1 MNYKRIVPNTIS
13 GISLVLGVISIFYTI
28 DKEFSLAAI
37 CIILSVVADSMD
49 GRAAR
54 LLGVSG
60 PFGVE
65 MDSMCDLGAFGVAPA
80 ILIYQ
85 FGMTDL
91 GWLGKFIAG
100 FFTFMGAMRLARFNV
115 NVTAIHGYFQGM
127 PIPAGA
133 CILATYVLSGFNF
146 STAFTALL
154 TFATACILYSNVKF
168 PDFKGHGN
176 PMFRIPVIIAA
187 VIGVALLFHRPA
199 GWPFVCMFTYFIAG
213 IINAVYVLLF
223 VKQ

>member
-28 DKEFSLAAI
+28 EKDFSLAAI
-37 CIILSVVADSMD
+37 CIILSVVADSLD

-100 FFTFMGAMRLARFNV
+100 FYTFMGAMRLARFNV

-133 CILATYVLSGFNF
+133 CVLATYVL
-146 STAFTALL
+146 
-154 TFATACILYSNVKF
+154 
-168 PDFKGHGN
+168 
-176 PMFRIPVIIAA
+176 
-187 VIGVALLFHRPA
+187 
-199 GWPFVCMFTYFIAG
+199 
-213 IINAVYVLLF
+213 
-223 VKQ
+223 